1 MGKFYIKTFGCQM
14 NVYDSE
20 RITSIFNELGYET
33 TDNPSEADYAV
44 INTCSVREKP
54 QHKVD
59 SELGRLKK
67 IKNLKIGVCG
77 CVAQQEGEKFL
88 NNYDYVDFV
97 FGTDAIPSLYD
108 IYDMVENG
116 QRVCNVNFS
125 EDKLS
130 IPVFNRG
137 KTVSAFVTIMKGC
150 DNFCSYCI
158 VPYVRGR
165 EKSRTPEEILNE
177 INNLVNNGI
186 KEVTLLGQNVNSYGK
201 NLEHFVSF
209 PELLQMVNNIS
220 GLERLRFVTSHPKDF
235 SDELMNTIKNSEK
248 ICEYLHLPLQSGSN
262 NILKIMNRKYSYEE
276 YRDKILKAKSEIEN
290 LALSSDFIVGFPG
303 ETDKDFEKTIEAI
316 KEIEYETVFAFKY
329 SVRPGTK
336 AEKFKDDVPE
346 NVKNERLSELLK
358 TQEKISEKLLKK
370 YEGKVLEIL
379 TEGKS
384 KKDDVIFTGRS
395 RQNRVVNFE
404 SNENISPGTTVK
416 VLIKEAK
423 KNSLYGLHVK
433 NIN

>member
-1 MGKFYIKTFGCQM
+1 MGKLYVKTFGCQM

-20 RITSIFNELGYET
+20 RITSVFKDLGYET
-33 TDNPSEADYAV
+33 TDNPEEADYAI

-67 IKNLKIGVCG
+67 HKNLKIGVCG
-77 CVAQQEGEKFL
+77 CVAQQEGNKFL
-88 NNYDYVDFV
+88 DNYDYVDFV
-97 FGTDAIPSLYD
+97 FGTDAIPALYD

-116 QRVCNVNFS
+116 QRVCNVNFN

-130 IPVFNRG
+130 IPVFNRE
-137 KTVSAFVTIMKGC
+137 KTISAFVTIMKGC

-165 EKSRTPEEILNE
+165 EKSRKPEEIIDE
-177 INNLVNNGI
+177 INNLIKQGV

-201 NLEHFVSF
+201 NLETFVSF
-209 PELLQMVNNIS
+209 PELLKIVSDIR

-235 SDELMNTIKNSEK
+235 SDELIEVIKNTDK

-262 NILKIMNRKYSYEE
+262 SILKKMNRRYTFED
-276 YRDKILKAKSEIEN
+276 YREKILKAKSEVKD

-303 ETDKDFEKTIEAI
+303 ETDEDFEKTLDAI
-316 KEIEYETVFAFKY
+316 KEIRYETIFAFKY
-329 SVRPGTK
+329 STRPGTK
-336 AEKFKDDVPE
+336 AENFEDNVPE
-346 NVKNERLSELLK
+346 NVKTERLNELLRVQNEISSELLK
-358 TQEKISEKLLKK
+358 SYVGKKLEVLV
-370 YEGKVLEIL
+370 EG
-379 TEGKS
+379 TS
-384 KKDDVIFTGRS
+384 KKDDKVFTGRS

-404 SNENISPGTTVK
+404 SDVILSPGSVVK
-416 VLIKEAK
+416 VLISESK
-423 KNSLYGLHVK
+423 KNSLYGSK
-433 NIN
+433 C

>member
-1 MGKFYIKTFGCQM
+1 MGKLYVKTFGCQM

-20 RITSIFNELGYET
+20 RIASVFKDLGYET
-33 TDNPSEADYAV
+33 TDNPEEADYAI

-67 IKNLKIGVCG
+67 HKNLKIGVCG
-77 CVAQQEGEKFL
+77 CVAQQEGNKFL
-88 NNYDYVDFV
+88 DNYDYVDFV
-97 FGTDAIPSLYD
+97 FGTDAISSLYD

-116 QRVCNVNFS
+116 QRVCNVNFN

-130 IPVFNRG
+130 IPVFNRE
-137 KTVSAFVTIMKGC
+137 KTISAFVTIMKGC

-165 EKSRTPEEILNE
+165 EKSRKPEEIIDE
-177 INNLVNNGI
+177 INNLIKQGV

-201 NLEHFVSF
+201 NLETFVSF
-209 PELLQMVNNIS
+209 PELLKIVSDIR

-235 SDELMNTIKNSEK
+235 SDELIEVIKNTDK

-262 NILKIMNRKYSYEE
+262 SILKKMNRRYTFED
-276 YRDKILKAKSEIEN
+276 YREKILKAKSEVKD

-303 ETDKDFEKTIEAI
+303 ETDEDFEKTLDAI
-316 KEIEYETVFAFKY
+316 KEIRYETIFAFKY
-329 SVRPGTK
+329 STRPGTK
-336 AEKFKDDVPE
+336 AENFEDNVPE
-346 NVKNERLSELLK
+346 NVKTERLNELLRVQNEISSELLK
-358 TQEKISEKLLKK
+358 SYVGKKLEVLV
-370 YEGKVLEIL
+370 EG
-379 TEGKS
+379 TS
-384 KKDDVIFTGRS
+384 KKDDKVFTGRS

-404 SNENISPGTTVK
+404 SDVILSPGSVVK
-416 VLIKEAK
+416 VLISESK
-423 KNSLYGLHVK
+423 KNSLYGSK
-433 NIN
+433 C